1 MTSPRLIATPDALAE
16 LLTELRQE
24 NVLGVDTEAASF
36 HRHIDRIYL
45 IQVSSRTLTAIIDPL
60 AVTDLSAFGAILA
73 DPAIEIVF
81 HDADYDLRLFDLQ
94 YGFRATRIFDTR
106 VAAELLSE
114 PGLSLAAL
122 LGRHFGVQVD
132 KRFQRADWSAR
143 PLSPEMLAYAAGD
156 TQHLVELCDL
166 MKSGLEAAGRLGWA
180 EEEFA
185 HLTQVRWTPAGDR
198 EPGFLRLKGA
208 KALPPRQLAILREV
222 HQWRGEVAK
231 RLDRA
236 EFRILGNE
244 ALFEIAQQAPTT
256 PEALGAI
263 RGIGRETL
271 EHRGPAIL
279 AAVRRGVKLPE
290 ADLPRVEHPPRRP
303 REPAIEARLARLK
316 SARSRIAERLA
327 LAPGVVCPNSVLD
340 AIARAAPASREEL
353 APIPGLR
360 RWQVTAFGDEL
371 LAAYGPRSP

>member
-1 MTSPRLIATPDALAE
+1 MTSPRLIATQDTLAE

-24 NVLGVDTEAASF
+24 KVLAVDTEAASF
-36 HRHIDRIYL
+36 HRHIDRVYL
-45 IQVSSRTLTAIIDPL
+45 IQVSSRTSTAIIDPL

-122 LGRHFGVQVD
+122 LGSHFGVQVD

-156 TQHLVELCDL
+156 TQHLVELRDL

-185 HLTQVRWTPAGDR
+185 YLTQVRWTPAGDR

-222 HQWRGEVAK
+222 VQWRGEVAK

-271 EHRGPAIL
+271 EHRGQAIL
-279 AAVRRGVKLPE
+279 TAVRRGVKLPE

-303 REPAIEARLARLK
+303 REPEIEARLARLK
-316 SARSRIAERLA
+316 SARTRIAERLA

-340 AIARAAPASREEL
+340 AIARAAPASRKEL

-360 RWQVTAFGDEL
+360 RWQLTAFGDEL
-371 LAAYGPRSP
+371 LAAYGPRNP